1 MMSIRADSF
10 LDNVI
15 TMSHLV
21 GEYTPVHG
29 WMYAEYTYLQMD
41 VGCTHTLQCRMYV
54 YLANTCRVCTH
65 LCIANVTT
73 KY

>member
-1 MMSIRADSF
+1 MMSVRADSYLSWCHTYVT
-10 LDNVI
+10 LD
-15 TMSHLV
+15 LV
-21 GEYTPVHG
+21 NTYLCMHDSV
-29 WMYAEYTYLQMD
+29 YTYLQLD

-54 YLANTCRVCTH
+54 YLANTCRVDTH